1 MGPGPRGRAAA
12 CIPRSGSA
20 ALNRAPARLAAEEGT
35 EEEEEAGSE
44 QALVHQARQ
53 ASGILLLF
61 AHSRGT
67 SRGVLRDTP
76 AYRSAQSTVDT
87 RRVDPLQCP
96 RLRLLSAL
104 SCDSIWTGAGAYT
117 RTPRA
122 SLPGTSARR
131 RRVTRPTDPRPCPSA
146 FSPVEPPRPNPRRS
160 ARRAARAGGGSIRR
174 FVSATRRAA
183 CGQERTRAGG
193 ARARRDHGAPPQL
206 AHGRRGAHLHG
217 GRSLGAWGSAPR
229 SEKKSLPP
237 RATCDHQSVFPTRP
251 VTPVRKGAPSTVYCQ
266 S

>member
-35 EEEEEAGSE
+35 EEEEEEAGSE
-44 QALVHQARQ
+44 QALVHR
-53 ASGILLLF
+53 ASKRHSV

-217 GRSLGAWGSAPR
+217 GRSLGVGLTSPDQRKKASHRAPLVTT
-229 SEKKSLPP
+229 SLYS
-237 RATCDHQSVFPTRP
+237 RLDL
-251 VTPVRKGAPSTVYCQ
+251 
-266 S
+266 

>member
-1 MGPGPRGRAAA
+1 MSKAGIGTATGIRAETGMSEQGRRGR
-12 CIPRSGSA
+12 RRRRRRQ
-20 ALNRAPARLAAEEGT
+20 RASSSP
-35 EEEEEAGSE
+35 SSK
-44 QALVHQARQ
+44 
-53 ASGILLLF
+53 ASKRHSVLLF

-174 FVSATRRAA
+174 FVRATRRAA

-217 GRSLGAWGSAPR
+217 GRPLGAWRSAPR
-229 SEKKSLPP
+229 SEKRSRPP
-237 RATCDHQSVFPTRP
+237 RATCDHQSEFPT
-251 VTPVRKGAPSTVYCQ
+251 
-266 S
+266 

>member
-35 EEEEEAGSE
+35 EEEEEEAGSE
-44 QALVHQARQ
+44 QALVHQASKRH
-53 ASGILLLF
+53 SV

-76 AYRSAQSTVDT
+76 PYRSAQSTVDT

-131 RRVTRPTDPRPCPSA
+131 RRVTRPTDPRPGPSA
-146 FSPVEPPRPNPRRS
+146 FSPAAGLEPPRPNPRRS

-217 GRSLGAWGSAPR
+217 GRSLGVGLTSPDQRKKASHRAPLVTT
-229 SEKKSLPP
+229 SLYS
-237 RATCDHQSVFPTRP
+237 RLDL
-251 VTPVRKGAPSTVYCQ
+251 
-266 S
+266 

>member
-1 MGPGPRGRAAA
+1 MQGQPTPPRATG
-12 CIPRSGSA
+12 
-20 ALNRAPARLAAEEGT
+20 
-35 EEEEEAGSE
+35 AGVGLGLE
-44 QALVHQARQ
+44 VT
-53 ASGILLLF
+53 
-61 AHSRGT
+61 GT

-76 AYRSAQSTVDT
+76 PYRSAQSTVDT

-146 FSPVEPPRPNPRRS
+146 FSPVEPPRPDPRRS

-217 GRSLGAWGSAPR
+217 GRSLGVGLTSPDQRKKASHRAP
-229 SEKKSLPP
+229 LVT
-237 RATCDHQSVFPTRP
+237 TCDHQCEFPTRP
-251 VTPVRKGAPSTVYCQ
+251 VRWGKEKDNPWNSLSR
-266 S
+266 

>member
-35 EEEEEAGSE
+35 EEEEEEAGSE
-44 QALVHQARQ
+44 QALVHQASKRH
-53 ASGILLLF
+53 SVD

-76 AYRSAQSTVDT
+76 PYRSAQSTVDT

-96 RLRLLSAL
+96 RLRLLSTL
-104 SCDSIWTGAGAYT
+104 SCDSILTGAGAYT

-131 RRVTRPTDPRPCPSA
+131 RRVTRPTDPRPGPSA

-160 ARRAARAGGGSIRR
+160 ARRAARAGVGSIRR

-217 GRSLGAWGSAPR
+217 GRFLGVGLSAPIR
-229 SEKKSLPP
+229 EKKPP
-237 RATCDHQSVFPTRP
+237 TARHFDHQSEFPT
-251 VTPVRKGAPSTVYCQ
+251 
-266 S
+266 